1 MAKTNLELAKQY
13 GLKVKEYRK
22 SANLSQEKLAELCD
36 CSSQTIWGVETG
48 YNSPSFNLMFAI
60 SKALNV
66 PLIYFFNYE
75 SDNDIEIN
83 EKEFIF
89 TKLFNELNE
98 NDKDFIL
105 RILYSLK
112 K

>member
-22 SANLSQEKLAELCD
+22 TANLSQEKLAELCD
-36 CSSQTIWGVETG
+36 CASQTIWGIEAG
-48 YNSPSFNLMFAI
+48 YNSPSFNLMYAI

-66 PLIYFFNYE
+66 PMIYFFNF
-75 SDNDIEIN
+75 DTDVQTNIN
-83 EKEFIF
+83 EKEFVF
-89 TKLFNELNE
+89 NKLFKEMND

-105 RILYSLK
+105 RIMLALK